1 MGVKSSKPKKQ
12 RKFFHKMPL
21 HKRQKSI
28 AGTLSKAL
36 RKSIGKRAMPLRKGD
51 KTKVMRGQNKGFEG
65 KISRIDYVKRQVF
78 LEKLVRKKSDGTE
91 KQLPLHAS
99 NLMIVDIDKSDARR
113 TSKGKVAKET
123 KAKEPQ
129 KEKKKPAAETGKGK
143 KEAAKEKKVEGKEAK
158 QQETKEKTEEKK
170 EKPKA
175 KKSEKEK
182 VKKDG
187 K

>member
-1 MGVKSSKPKKQ
+1 MSVKSSKPKKQ

-28 AGTLSKAL
+28 AGTLSKPL
-36 RKSIGKRAMPLRKGD
+36 RKSIEKRALPLRKGD
-51 KTKVMRGQNKGFEG
+51 KAKVMRGQNKGFEG

-91 KQLPLHAS
+91 KQIPLHAS
-99 NLMIVDIDKSDARR
+99 NLMIVDLDKSDARR
-113 TSKGKVAKET
+113 TSKGKA
-123 KAKEPQ
+123 AQ
-129 KEKKKPAAETGKGK
+129 KEKKKPVAK
-143 KEAAKEKKVEGKEAK
+143 KEEKKVEGKEAK
-158 QQETKEKTEEKK
+158 PQEKKETAEEKK
-170 EKPKA
+170 EKPRA